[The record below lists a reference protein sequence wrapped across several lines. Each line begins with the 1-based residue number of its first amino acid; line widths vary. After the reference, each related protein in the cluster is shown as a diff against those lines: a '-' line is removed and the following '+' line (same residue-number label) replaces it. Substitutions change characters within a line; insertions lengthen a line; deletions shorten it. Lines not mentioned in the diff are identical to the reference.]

1 MGKLDNKVAVVS
13 GAARG
18 QGRSHAV
25 NLAAEGASIIAL
37 DICADLEGN
46 TYPLSRPEDLEE
58 TARLVEKEAVRCHT
72 AIVDVRERSAVWKA
86 IADGVDEL
94 GRLDIVVAN
103 AGICPMGKGQ
113 TIQSW
118 SDTIDT
124 DLVGVFN
131 VIQASLPYVND
142 GGSIIATGS
151 LAAQLGSAT
160 NQGPGGSAY
169 SLAKQLV
176 ARYVNDLS
184 IQLAKR
190 MIRVNAVHP
199 TNVNTDML
207 HNEGLYKVFRPDLQS
222 PTRMPKP
229 PSRPCRR
236 CRFLTSSRRTCR
248 TLSSFS
254 PAMTPAISPARSCGW
269 TPADSSRRSLGKG
282 DQLFGVVEDALENV
296 VEVDVVGEADV
307 AVAVTP
313 LCGEPLRLLLQ
324 PLQHHRPAGV
334 HSDRRVGVYRLL
346 GRQAGLDERG
356 DRVLDLLQGAARRL
370 RTEPAANEDE
380 VADDR
385 VASKRFPHR
394 LCVITQ

>member
-25 NLAAEGASIIAL
+25 NLAAEGASIIAF
-37 DICADLEGN
+37 DICADMEGC

-58 TARLVEKEAVRCHT
+58 TALLVEKEGARVHT
-72 AIVDVRERSAVWKA
+72 AVVDVRERAAVWKA
-86 IADGVDEL
+86 IADGVEAL

-124 DLVGVFN
+124 DLAGVFN
-131 VIQASLPYVND
+131 VIQASLPHVND
-142 GGSIIATGS
+142 GGSIVATGS

-169 SLAKQLV
+169 SLAKQVV
-176 ARYVNDLS
+176 AHYVNDLS

-207 HNEGLYKVFRPDLQS
+207 HNEGLYKVFRPDLKE
-222 PTRMPKP
+222 PTREDAELA
-229 PSRPCRR
+229 
-236 CRFLTSSRRTCR
+236 F
-248 TLSSFS
+248 
-254 PAMTPAISPARSCGW
+254 PAMQAMPIPYIEPQDVSDAVVFLASDA
-269 TPADSSRRSLGKG
+269 SRYITGTQLRIDAGGYVKSVPWKG
-282 DQLFGVVEDALENV
+282 
-296 VEVDVVGEADV
+296 
-307 AVAVTP
+307 
-313 LCGEPLRLLLQ
+313 
-324 PLQHHRPAGV
+324 
-334 HSDRRVGVYRLL
+334 
-346 GRQAGLDERG
+346 
-356 DRVLDLLQGAARRL
+356 
-370 RTEPAANEDE
+370 
-380 VADDR
+380 
-385 VASKRFPHR
+385 
-394 LCVITQ
+394 